1 MAALLVNRTCDRPVL
16 IEALRNKE
24 VVNIACGGSHSAAI
38 TVHGELF
45 TWGKGRYGRLGHGDT
60 EDRHVPKLVS
70 GNLDINIASEESYCR
85 AVDVH
90 NQLFVAL

>member
-1 MAALLVNRTCDRPVL
+1 MAALLFNRTCDRPVL

-70 GNLDINIASEESYCR
+70 
-85 AVDVH
+85 
-90 NQLFVAL
+90 VATLT